1 MRRKST
7 GELNREL
14 TAAPDLKLFLADNQ
28 EQFQETGFQQLLLE
42 LFQDSEIS
50 KATLAKWAQTSEIY
64 LYQIFA
70 GTRTPSRDRV
80 LCLCFGLPATLEQAQ
95 ELLRIGGLA
104 QLCPKNRRDAFIIYG
119 LTHRLGLYEVNDL
132 LFAEN
137 EATLC

>member
-14 TAAPDLKLFLADNQ
+14 TAAPDLKRFLADNQ

-42 LFQDSEIS
+42 LFQDSGIS
-50 KATLAKWAQTSEIY
+50 K
-64 LYQIFA
+64 
-70 GTRTPSRDRV
+70 
-80 LCLCFGLPATLEQAQ
+80 ATLEQAQ

-104 QLCPKNRRDAFIIYG
+104 QLYPKNRRDAVIIYG
-119 LTHRLGLYEVNDL
+119 LTHRLGLYAVNDL

>member
-42 LFQDSEIS
+42 LFQDSGIS
-50 KATLAKWAQTSEIY
+50 K
-64 LYQIFA
+64 
-70 GTRTPSRDRV
+70 
-80 LCLCFGLPATLEQAQ
+80 ATLEQAQ